1 MEIDRFR
8 SSYINISTVYNLWSI
23 LGPLLFIIYM
33 NDLPN
38 ASRSFKCII
47 YAADTTLIANLNDFP
62 AKHDSGLNIN
72 ILNDELEKK
81 SYWLLVDKLS
91 LNKLKSKCCCF
102 INNRNV

>member
-1 MEIDRFR
+1 MGIERLGSF
-8 SSYINISTVYNLWSI
+8 YINISTGVPQGSI

-38 ASRSFKCII
+38 AISRLFKCII
-47 YAADTTLIANLNDFP
+47 YADDTTLIANLNDFY

-81 SYWLLVDKLS
+81 VTGY
-91 LNKLKSKCCCF
+91 
-102 INNRNV
+102 